1 MEVHSRLPE
10 AARATAKS
18 FDSSGVPPDSE
29 AVNWNAVTI
38 HVIDFEGHRSYGVV
52 EYGVASI
59 RAGQLIA
66 TTTRLCAPLDRIRE
80 EDVRVHGIRDADA
93 AGNPLF
99 SADYGAFVD
108 LRRGG
113 VFAAHNKVVEHSL
126 LKHTWAYP
134 PFVPDYRGNGG
145 ETAEWGPWIDTL
157 RLYQRL
163 YPDLPGHALGTL
175 VDTFALRVELEQLA
189 LLHCPPDR
197 RKAHCALY
205 DALASALLL
214 TRLLKEPS
222 VADLSLARLLDW
234 SGETLAEAPGLF
246 AE

>member
-1 MEVHSRLPE
+1 MNWT
-10 AARATAKS
+10 AA
-18 FDSSGVPPDSE
+18 
-29 AVNWNAVTI
+29 TI

-59 RAGQLIA
+59 CLGRVTGTA
-66 TTTRLCAPLDRIRE
+66 TRLCAPLDRIRE
-80 EDVRVHGIRDADA
+80 EDVRVHGIRETDA
-93 AGNPLF
+93 AGNPPF
-99 SADYGAFVD
+99 SADYETFVE

-113 VFAAHNKVVEHSL
+113 VFAAHNKVVEHAL

-163 YPDLPGHALGTL
+163 YPDLPGHALGGL
-175 VDTFALRVELEQLA
+175 IDAFGLRAELEELA
-189 LLHCPPDR
+189 LLHCPPAR

-214 TRLLKEPS
+214 SRLQKEPP
-222 VADLSLARLLDW
+222 VADRSLAHLLEL
-234 SGETLAEAPGLF
+234 SGETLAEAPELF
-246 AE
+246 AD